1 MLWLSDGVYHRKL
14 GGLAEFA
21 AEMNV
26 AGETLLPVKMFGL
39 LAVLPKPVKGKWS
52 LPLGQPASQ

>member
-1 MLWLSDGVYHRKL
+1 MYQRKL

-21 AEMNV
+21 AAMKV
-26 AGETLLPVKMFGL
+26 LVETELEVKMFGL
-39 LAVLPKPVKGKWS
+39 LAVLANPVKGKWS